1 MHIVTCVWNEIG
13 TRTSISQA
21 RLSRA
26 TWEPA
31 WEPALAKTLQSGGQ
45 TEPDG
50 AKDPTGPRPSN
61 VKNGQNKTG
70 PKTHWTKTPQ
80 YGQQIYFGT
89 SIRIFIFQIDLK
101 IISDKLLL
109 FPKVTA

>member
-13 TRTSISQA
+13 TRTPISQA

-50 AKDPTGPRPSN
+50 AKDPTGPRPSSM
-61 VKNGQNKTG
+61 KNGQNKTG
-70 PKTHWTKTPQ
+70 PKPLNMDNTF
-80 YGQQIYFGT
+80 IFGT